1 MQTELSSKRQINHKV
16 MRAIV
21 GFIALALSPVVWL
34 LSGSDNVL
42 TSISISYWTDSR
54 DIFVGSLVAI
64 GFFLSAYNGS
74 GDGRDWEYY
83 LSKVACI
90 FAICVAI
97 FPTEGFSDEDI
108 PAKWVQAIAEPIG
121 VAPGSIH
128 NGAAILLF
136 GCLIVLMW
144 FFSVRAM
151 KKSRPGRAYFY
162 RGVSISIGAG
172 IIGILVIGKLFKL
185 TDTIF
190 WVESW
195 GLTLFGIGWLA
206 AGIYRS
212 DNHTPEALP

>member
-1 MQTELSSKRQINHKV
+1 MQTALSSKRQINHKV
-16 MRAIV
+16 MRVII
-21 GFIALALSPVVWL
+21 GIIAVALSPVVWL
-34 LSGSDNVL
+34 LSGGDNEL

-54 DIFVGSLVAI
+54 DIFVGSLVAV
-64 GFFLSAYNGS
+64 GFFLSAYNGA

-83 LSKVACI
+83 LSKMACI

-97 FPTEGFSDEDI
+97 YPTTGFSDEDI

-121 VAPGSIH
+121 LAPESIH

-136 GCLIVLMW
+136 VCLFVLMW

-151 KKSRPGRAYFY
+151 KKGKPARAYFY
-162 RGVSISIGAG
+162 RGVSIFMWAG
-172 IIGILVIGKLFKL
+172 IIALLVIGKIIKL

-190 WVESW
+190 WAEAW

-212 DNHTPEALP
+212 DNRML